1 MTRPALICD
10 YGNAERV
17 ADFEKAIKEQFG
29 VKNLCSEFLSPNVY
43 VVDMWQEDAAESL
56 MRNHPDREVFLIGY
70 SIIKG
75 EPPVFI
81 RKFERKII
89 NKEWRENENN

>member
-17 ADFEKAIKEQFG
+17 ADFEKAIKEKFD
-29 VKNLCSEFLSPNVY
+29 VKSLCSEFLSPNVY

-56 MRNHPDREVFLIGY
+56 IRNHPDRDVFLIGY

-81 RKFERKII
+81 RKFTRRYSDKS
-89 NKEWRENENN
+89 WRQ

>member
-10 YGNAERV
+10 YGHAERV
-17 ADFEKAIKEQFG
+17 ADFEKAIRERFK
-29 VKNLCSEFLSPNVY
+29 VKNLCHEFLSPNVY
-43 VVDMWQEDAAESL
+43 VVDMWQEDDAESL
-56 MRNHPDREVFLIGY
+56 LRNHPDRKVFLIGY

-81 RKFERKII
+81 RPFNRRYSDKS
-89 NKEWRENENN
+89 WRQ